1 MGQRVSNIT
10 VIATPQVPE
19 SKYLR
24 VEYTGGYNDEY
35 IKFFEA
41 ETIHSG
47 DIASEISPPF
57 CLTKDTTVKQCA
69 SFLSSEAKK
78 KFVIVPGEPC
88 KSLSF
93 RPGSILDLQKIPYG
107 TESYVLEGTRCRF
120 INKDYLYTDPD
131 IKRCCNQ
138 ESNKDCPEI
147 FSNNYETDHCDTIM
161 SSICLQTPGSLPCRE
176 WLATKR
182 EVAFDTYTK
191 VCSDHLD
198 ANYCSDFVD
207 YTRPDNF
214 GYSDTAILSYCSKH
228 RNNPNCWCVT
238 TPKNDKLF
246 SLELAL
252 GPKVCWLHECTD
264 KSKDRKYL
272 LFDQDFQRT
281 KCKYIGCDINV
292 DTLRLRN
299 SVAELIANCG
309 GSIDEDTEL
318 GDDSYNKEAKLPS
331 FFSVIPICIVLL
343 CISVLFYFLRVYN
356 SKVINSNTIN
366 VYRK

>member
-1 MGQRVSNIT
+1 MGQRVSGIIVETTKN
-10 VIATPQVPE
+10 PE
-19 SKYLR
+19 IKYLK
-24 VEYTGGYNDEY
+24 VSYTGGYNDEY
-35 IKFFEA
+35 IKFLEA
-41 ETIHSG
+41 EKIRDVVDS
-47 DIASEISPPF
+47 IRELSIPF
-57 CLTKDTTVKQCA
+57 CITQDTTVKQCA

-93 RPGSILDLQKIPYG
+93 RPGSIIDLAKIPYG
-107 TESYVLEGTRCRF
+107 TDSYVLEGTTCKF
-120 INKDYLYTDPD
+120 INKDFLYTDPD
-131 IKRCCNQ
+131 IKRCCTKKST
-138 ESNKDCPEI
+138 EDCPKI

-161 SSICLQTPGSLPCRE
+161 SSVCLKTPESIPCRE

-182 EVAFDTYTK
+182 EIALDTYMK
-191 VCSDHLD
+191 VCSDHLHM
-198 ANYCSDFVD
+198 NYCSDFVD

-228 RNNPNCWCVT
+228 KNNPNCWCVT
-238 TPKNDKLF
+238 TPQNDKLF

-264 KSKDRKYL
+264 KSRDRKYL
-272 LFDQDFQRT
+272 LFDQDVQRS
-281 KCKYIGCDINV
+281 KCKYIGCNINV
-292 DTLRLRN
+292 ETLRLTN

-309 GSIDEDTEL
+309 GSISEDSGAIE
-318 GDDSYNKEAKLPS
+318 DSYKDKTIPS
-331 FFSVIPICIVLL
+331 FFSIFPISIVIILL
-343 CISVLFYFLRVYN
+343 FILFYFLKVYN